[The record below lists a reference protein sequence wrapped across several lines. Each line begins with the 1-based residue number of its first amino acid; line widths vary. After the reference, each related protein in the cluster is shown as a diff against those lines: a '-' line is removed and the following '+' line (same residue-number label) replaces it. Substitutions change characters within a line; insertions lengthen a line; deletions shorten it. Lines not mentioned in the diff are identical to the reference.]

1 MKMKKQQIV
10 LVTILLLTALTNM
23 NLSAQRLVD
32 KNGKVAFEASEA
44 LFEPVEA
51 KNESVTAVLD
61 VESNEIASLALIKGF
76 RFKNSLME
84 EHFNENYIESETY
97 PKAKFRGKLIDFN
110 IADLGNEP
118 QEVRVDGK
126 LELHGKEKVIDT
138 RLNINKS
145 GDAVIIRGS
154 FIVAPGDFDIDIPS
168 IVKNKIAKEVK
179 VSLEFNLN

>member
-1 MKMKKQQIV
+1 MKKQQLILIGIV
-10 LVTILLLTALTNM
+10 VLTALTSFSM
-23 NLSAQRLVD
+23 KAQRLID

-44 LFEPVEA
+44 LFEPVA
-51 KNESVTAVLD
+51 ATNKSVTAVLD
-61 VESNEIASLALIKGF
+61 PATNEIASLALMKGF
-76 RFKNSLME
+76 RFPNSLME

-126 LELHGKEKVIDT
+126 LELHGKEKIIDT
-138 RLNINKS
+138 RLSINKS

-154 FIVAPGDFDIDIPS
+154 FIVTPGDFDIEIPS